1 MGRADQPSTEMNIEG
16 YAEPW
21 KTERSGNDK
30 GGGGLVM
37 YFKETLKVHKHEP
50 IVPPEHKYVQN
61 ERQWLF
67 ITGDGSKC
75 AFLHV
80 YMACQTSRN
89 DSYLHW
95 NEDLFCLLKQEAHV
109 LKRQGFMILA
119 MGDFNSRCGRIE
131 GLEQNTADLNNNSI
145 MFFNFL
151 EETNLLIINS
161 LPIARGLF
169 TRFMYGPDHQ
179 RSCSLLD
186 YGLIDQN
193 HSDTVTSFVIDSNA
207 RFKAGSDHALLEC
220 RIKLSKQS
228 QLSWQFTDSLQYNIT
243 SKTNYDSYSLLL
255 DSLISKISVTDF
267 ESLSTDQMLAHISDS
282 LNTAAQ
288 QTIGF
293 KVKRKIRNR
302 RLPQDIRNEIKR
314 ENDLLQEID
323 HEASIPFIRGF
334 HSSWVFH
341 LLVLLL
347 VLIVSLY
354 VPIPRSSIISNPKA
368 TMYD

>member
-21 KTERSGNDK
+21 KTERNGNDK

-50 IVPPEHKYVQN
+50 VVPPEHKHVQN
-61 ERQWLF
+61 ERQWLL
-67 ITGDGSKC
+67 ITGGGRKC

-89 DSYLHW
+89 DSYLQW

-109 LKRQGFMILA
+109 LKRQGFIILA

-151 EETNLLIINS
+151 EETN
-161 LPIARGLF
+161 
-169 TRFMYGPDHQ
+169 
-179 RSCSLLD
+179 
-186 YGLIDQN
+186 

-220 RIKLSKQS
+220 CIKLSKQS

-243 SKTNYDSYSLLL
+243 SKTNYDSFKLLL
-255 DSLISKISVTDF
+255 DSLMSNISVTDF

-302 RLPQDIRNEIKR
+302 RLPQDIRREIKR
-314 ENDLLQEID
+314 KNDLLQEID
-323 HEASIPFIRGF
+323 GEASIPFIRGF

-341 LLVLLL
+341 LLVLLSVL
-347 VLIVSLY
+347 VVSLY
-354 VPIPRSSIISNPKA
+354 VQIPR
-368 TMYD
+368 